1 MRKERVSSDIDR
13 KLRIE
18 VDEKAEELGISR
30 AKLIEISL
38 ESELGHFNVHK
49 ENKRLTEAKARLEGQ
64 VSELTDTCDD
74 LESQKNQ
81 LTVQHSDRINEIA
94 SALGVPNTLGHI
106 KQRIDE
112 LQTAQD
118 ELKQEKTELT
128 EQRDEFEKLLH
139 AETDVCNKYDAQ
151 VKSLRKERDT
161 FKAAAE
167 EARKQRDTF
176 KTKYEDA
183 ESNYRVC
190 STKLT
195 LLLTRNWW
203 ERLWNVLPWVNERLW
218 DTPSRPITPT
228 PDTEI
233 SLPTDKTIE

>member
-1 MRKERVSSDIDR
+1 MTKERISSDVDR

-18 VDEKAEELGISR
+18 LDTKANELGISR
-30 AKLIEISL
+30 AKFIEIAL
-38 ESELGHFNVHK
+38 KSELGHFNVHK

-112 LQTAQD
+112 LQAAQD

-161 FKAAAE
+161 FKA
-167 EARKQRDTF
+167 KF
-176 KTKYEDA
+176 GDA

-190 STKLT
+190 SEKLR

>member
-1 MRKERVSSDIDR
+1 MAKERVSSDVDR

-18 VDEKAEELGISR
+18 LDAKAEELGISR
-30 AKLIEISL
+30 AKLIEIAL
-38 ESELGHFNVHK
+38 KSELGHFNVHK
-49 ENKRLTEAKARLEGQ
+49 ENKRLTEARA
-64 VSELTDTCDD
+64 
-74 LESQKNQ
+74 
-81 LTVQHSDRINEIA
+81 
-94 SALGVPNTLGHI
+94 
-106 KQRIDE
+106 
-112 LQTAQD
+112 TA
-118 ELKQEKTELT
+118 E
-128 EQRDEFEKLLH
+128 
-139 AETDVCNKYDAQ
+139 AET
-151 VKSLRKERDT
+151 
-161 FKAAAE
+161 E

-228 PDTEI
+228 PDTEV

>member
-1 MRKERVSSDIDR
+1 MTKERVSSDIDR
-13 KLRIE
+13 KLRLE
-18 VDEKAEELGISR
+18 ADAKAAALGISR
-30 AKLIEISL
+30 AKLIEIALKST
-38 ESELGHFNVHK
+38 LGHFNVHT
-49 ENKRLTEAKARLEGQ
+49 ENKRLTEARA
-64 VSELTDTCDD
+64 
-74 LESQKNQ
+74 
-81 LTVQHSDRINEIA
+81 
-94 SALGVPNTLGHI
+94 
-106 KQRIDE
+106 
-112 LQTAQD
+112 TAD
-118 ELKQEKTELT
+118 
-128 EQRDEFEKLLH
+128 
-139 AETDVCNKYDAQ
+139 AET
-151 VKSLRKERDT
+151 
-161 FKAAAE
+161 E

-183 ESNYRVC
+183 ESNHRVC

>member
-1 MRKERVSSDIDR
+1 MRKERVSSDVDR

-18 VDEKAEELGISR
+18 LDAKAEELGISR

-38 ESELGHFNVHK
+38 KSELGHFNVHK
-49 ENKRLTEAKARLEGQ
+49 ENKRLTEARA
-64 VSELTDTCDD
+64 
-74 LESQKNQ
+74 
-81 LTVQHSDRINEIA
+81 
-94 SALGVPNTLGHI
+94 
-106 KQRIDE
+106 
-112 LQTAQD
+112 TAD
-118 ELKQEKTELT
+118 
-128 EQRDEFEKLLH
+128 
-139 AETDVCNKYDAQ
+139 AET
-151 VKSLRKERDT
+151 
-161 FKAAAE
+161 E

-228 PDTEI
+228 PDTEV

>member
-1 MRKERVSSDIDR
+1 MTKERVSSDIDR
-13 KLRIE
+13 KLRLE
-18 VDEKAEELGISR
+18 ADAKAEELGISR
-30 AKLIEISL
+30 AKLIEIAL
-38 ESELGHFNVHK
+38 KSELGHFNVHK
-49 ENKRLTEAKARLEGQ
+49 ENKRLTEARA
-64 VSELTDTCDD
+64 
-74 LESQKNQ
+74 
-81 LTVQHSDRINEIA
+81 
-94 SALGVPNTLGHI
+94 
-106 KQRIDE
+106 
-112 LQTAQD
+112 TAD
-118 ELKQEKTELT
+118 
-128 EQRDEFEKLLH
+128 
-139 AETDVCNKYDAQ
+139 AET
-151 VKSLRKERDT
+151 
-161 FKAAAE
+161 E

>member
-1 MRKERVSSDIDR
+1 MAKERVSSDVDR

-18 VDEKAEELGISR
+18 LDAKAEELGISR
-30 AKLIEISL
+30 AKLIEIAL
-38 ESELGHFNVHK
+38 KSELGHFNVHK
-49 ENKRLTEAKARLEGQ
+49 ENKRLTEARA
-64 VSELTDTCDD
+64 
-74 LESQKNQ
+74 
-81 LTVQHSDRINEIA
+81 
-94 SALGVPNTLGHI
+94 
-106 KQRIDE
+106 
-112 LQTAQD
+112 TAD
-118 ELKQEKTELT
+118 
-128 EQRDEFEKLLH
+128 
-139 AETDVCNKYDAQ
+139 AET
-151 VKSLRKERDT
+151 
-161 FKAAAE
+161 E

>member
-1 MRKERVSSDIDR
+1 MRKERVSSDVDR

-18 VDEKAEELGISR
+18 LDAKAEELGISR

-49 ENKRLTEAKARLEGQ
+49 ENKRLTEARIKAE
-64 VSELTDTCDD
+64 E
-74 LESQKNQ
+74 
-81 LTVQHSDRINEIA
+81 
-94 SALGVPNTLGHI
+94 
-106 KQRIDE
+106 
-112 LQTAQD
+112 
-118 ELKQEKTELT
+118 
-128 EQRDEFEKLLH
+128 
-139 AETDVCNKYDAQ
+139 ET
-151 VKSLRKERDT
+151 
-161 FKAAAE
+161 E

-176 KTKYEDA
+176 KAKFEEA
-183 ESNYRVC
+183 ESNHRVC